1 MDDLDG
7 NKDMDENFVC
17 GDCIPS
23 EENIHQINADLGY
36 SNWTLCNVLLLSQ
49 NYHYGKWL
57 ENIIFVVLLFGTLY
71 MFVLLKLRTCKF
83 EIWNFLFGIY

>member
-23 EENIHQINADLGY
+23 EENIHQINTDLG
-36 SNWTLCNVLLLSQ
+36 
-49 NYHYGKWL
+49 
-57 ENIIFVVLLFGTLY
+57 
-71 MFVLLKLRTCKF
+71 
-83 EIWNFLFGIY
+83 